1 MTPAQVRAE
10 IAAGATHPI
19 YLLESGDATS
29 RAELARAFLGL
40 VDEGLHAFN
49 TAAFHGG
56 EATNAGGRDLMLS
69 SILGAA
75 RTLPM
80 MAPRRVILVHDA
92 DALLTPRKAR
102 DDEAPPAEA
111 SDGKRRPRA
120 TTPAEDFEA
129 YVSAPEPLTTL
140 VLDAPWLDRGR
151 RITKLLLQQAMVV
164 DCGQLHS
171 VDDVARWMEG
181 ELAREEMTIE
191 RAAVQ
196 ALVDAVGWLPA
207 RSPRESRRIDLARV
221 RSETEKLVLYAAGQ
235 GTITAADVR
244 DVVAPVE
251 EPGEDFALGKAI
263 WAGNTAAALRE
274 IDALMDAGA
283 PAPMVLGQIR
293 AAVIRLRPDARARLA
308 LRRVLETDLA
318 VKSSRGEPRYV
329 LEALVVEVC
338 AGAPGTPTGPP
349 RRSWA

>member
-1 MTPAQVRAE
+1 MTPAQVRAA
-10 IAAGATHPI
+10 IDSGSTHPI
-19 YLLESGDATS
+19 YLLESDDAPS
-29 RAELARAFLGL
+29 RYDLAQAFLGL

-49 TAAFHGG
+49 VAAFHAR
-56 EATNAGGRDLMLS
+56 EASNAGDRDAMLS
-69 SILGAA
+69 AIMGAA

-92 DALLTPRKAR
+92 EFLLTPRKAR
-102 DDEAPPAEA
+102 DDDAPAAEAPA
-111 SDGKRRPRA
+111 GKRKART

-129 YVSAPEPLTTL
+129 YVQSPEPLTTL
-140 VLDAPWLDRGR
+140 VIDAPSLDRGR
-151 RITKLLLQQAMVV
+151 RITKLLLQKAMVV
-164 DCGQLHS
+164 DCGTLDS
-171 VDDVARWMEG
+171 AADAARWIA
-181 ELAREEMTIE
+181 ARVEQDEMSMDA
-191 RAAVQ
+191 AAVR
-196 ALVDAVGWLPA
+196 ALVEATGLHL
-207 RSPRESRRIDLARV
+207 SRIRAEVD
-221 RSETEKLVLYAAGQ
+221 KLVLYAAGARA
-235 GTITAADVR
+235 ITAGDVR

-274 IDALMDAGA
+274 VDALMDAGA

-293 AAVIRLRPDARARLA
+293 AAVIRLRPDARARKA

-329 LEALVVEVC
+329 LERLLVEVC
-338 AGAPGTPTGPP
+338 AGVPGTPAGPT